1 MGKVIAVSNQKGG
14 VAKTTTSIN
23 LGVALARNGK
33 RVLLVDADPQGHLST
48 GLGISKTTK
57 VTLKT
62 MMEYVI
68 MEMEYDPY
76 EAVIKNDEGVD
87 IIPSNKLLSGTDISL
102 ITVEERESILKK
114 YLDTL
119 KTEYDY
125 VVIDCMPSLG
135 MLTVNAMA
143 AADSVLIP
151 IEPEYYALDG
161 MVELLRVIRN
171 IKKRYN
177 PRIEIEGIL
186 SSVVVVIHHTCNVA
200 GYESV
205 FGFVKFHDGFHEM
218 PCFKPPKVIAHES
231 VCLGTMLM
239 HTPFREQSHYIEVAK
254 HSESGGAP
262 LRIKCEVA
270 AAISGVACPQRQL
283 AGM

>member
-119 KTEYDY
+119 KPEYDF

-161 MVELLRVIRN
+161 MVELLKVIRN
-171 IKKRYN
+171 TKKRYN
-177 PRIEIEGIL
+177 PQIEIEGIL
-186 SSVVVVIHHTCNVA
+186 FTKDPYWYNSSKEYKQAVQEAYGKHIKI
-200 GYESV
+200 
-205 FGFVKFHDGFHEM
+205 F
-218 PCFKPPKVIAHES
+218 
-231 VCLGTMLM
+231 
-239 HTPFREQSHYIEVAK
+239 EQSIPRSNPIAKCPKDGVSIFAYDKNNPGAKSYDWLAKEVIRNGK
-254 HSESGGAP
+254 E
-262 LRIKCEVA
+262 
-270 AAISGVACPQRQL
+270 
-283 AGM
+283 